1 MKKRGSIT
9 VFAALSFSLIASV
22 LFSLLELARVYELDA
37 YAGMTSSLAIES
49 VCAEYQP
56 KLWENYHL
64 LGLDGAYGGTEFSID
79 HVTGVLS
86 ARIATNLT
94 LSGDGS
100 RIMGLEHE
108 KSTPKA
114 YQLLTDGEGDVFLHQ
129 VSEYMREN
137 LPAEMIQI
145 LYDRYQENKSV
156 EDSQQVESSVE
167 DAQTAI
173 EEAKSQMENAE
184 GTGSDTGTSEASGAG
199 SGTDTSG
206 AAGAGSEAAP
216 AEVEENP
223 LELVLSL
230 KQNALLGMVTDDV
243 SSLSTAQIDISDS
256 IEKRTCQKG
265 TLSKK
270 PTVNLYDKVLVLEYM
285 NQYFSNYLSPSDGHA
300 LSYEMEYVLCGK
312 ESDKDNLEAV
322 VGRLLLMREAANV
335 TYILSDSQKRAE
347 AAALAGTLAGFTG
360 NPAII
365 KVVEIGIVAAWAYI
379 ESILDIRAL
388 LAGDKIALMKNS
400 SQWVTQL
407 GSFSA
412 AMADGAKAK
421 NCENGLGYLDYLK
434 GFLFTMQKQKLAYR
448 MMNIMEKSIQM
459 VPAYQNCK
467 MDHVL
472 CHIDYEMVYTA
483 EPLFSRLSVV
493 GKKGFSGLYFG
504 CDRSFSYCE

>member
-56 KLWENYHL
+56 KLWEDYHL

-173 EEAKSQMENAE
+173 DEAKWKTQRELGVTLE
-184 GTGSDTGTSEASGAG
+184 QVKHRER
-199 SGTDTSG
+199 
-206 AAGAGSEAAP
+206 
-216 AEVEENP
+216 EVERTRMEQQEP
-223 LELVLSL
+223 EV
-230 KQNALLGMVTDDV
+230 KLLR
-243 SSLSTAQIDISDS
+243 QRWR
-256 IEKRTCQKG
+256 K
-265 TLSKK
+265 
-270 PTVNLYDKVLVLEYM
+270 
-285 NQYFSNYLSPSDGHA
+285 
-300 LSYEMEYVLCGK
+300 
-312 ESDKDNLEAV
+312 
-322 VGRLLLMREAANV
+322 
-335 TYILSDSQKRAE
+335 ILWNWCFR
-347 AAALAGTLAGFTG
+347 
-360 NPAII
+360 
-365 KVVEIGIVAAWAYI
+365 
-379 ESILDIRAL
+379 
-388 LAGDKIALMKNS
+388 
-400 SQWVTQL
+400 
-407 GSFSA
+407 
-412 AMADGAKAK
+412 
-421 NCENGLGYLDYLK
+421 
-434 GFLFTMQKQKLAYR
+434 
-448 MMNIMEKSIQM
+448 
-459 VPAYQNCK
+459 
-467 MDHVL
+467 
-472 CHIDYEMVYTA
+472 
-483 EPLFSRLSVV
+483 
-493 GKKGFSGLYFG
+493 
-504 CDRSFSYCE
+504 